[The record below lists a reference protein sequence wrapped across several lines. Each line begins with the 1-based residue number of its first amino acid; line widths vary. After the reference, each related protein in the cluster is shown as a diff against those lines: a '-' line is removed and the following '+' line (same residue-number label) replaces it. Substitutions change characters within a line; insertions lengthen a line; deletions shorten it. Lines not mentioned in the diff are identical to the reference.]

1 MRFFGRGVG
10 DKVLEGKVLT
20 GEARS
25 GWGTASMQG
34 LGWQGVQG
42 FFFQTRSA
50 FKQTHKNEQRIV
62 LKWGCEGVWGGD
74 VCFFKFWEHKQQ
86 FAKVGN
92 PRNHSHECH
101 DVIFMGLR
109 SIGLG
114 GGDGTVSAMRFGIPA
129 CSVVGFCVCDLLLL
143 LVVPRPSV
151 TRSLVHDSSF
161 VYHPTP
167 WGIV

>member
-1 MRFFGRGVG
+1 MQFFDWGGLLRFFGRGVG

-62 LKWGCEGVWGGD
+62 LKWGCGGVWGGGCLFFQILGAQTA
-74 VCFFKFWEHKQQ
+74 VCQGW
-86 FAKVGN
+86 
-92 PRNHSHECH
+92 
-101 DVIFMGLR
+101 
-109 SIGLG
+109 
-114 GGDGTVSAMRFGIPA
+114 
-129 CSVVGFCVCDLLLL
+129 
-143 LVVPRPSV
+143 
-151 TRSLVHDSSF
+151 
-161 VYHPTP
+161 
-167 WGIV
+167 